1 MVTRVLLYVGL
12 TVFNCELV
20 IAKVLDSTL
29 YLFFS
34 LSTTRFVFEV
44 CWLDVVV
51 VLLLLLLLQCASQ
64 SKCVQIK
71 DVFIAR

>member
-1 MVTRVLLYVGL
+1 M
-12 TVFNCELV
+12 

-29 YLFFS
+29 YLSFP
-34 LSTTRFVFEV
+34 LSTTKFVFEV

-51 VLLLLLLLQCASQ
+51 VVAVMLLLLLQCASQ

>member
-1 MVTRVLLYVGL
+1 MLLYVGL

-29 YLFFS
+29 YLFFP
-34 LSTTRFVFEV
+34 LSTTKFVFKV
-44 CWLDVVV
+44 CWLDVVAV
-51 VLLLLLLLQCASQ
+51 MLLLLLQCASQ